1 MAELFTVG
9 QARAAF
15 WAAFRQV
22 APEAFDELAELAI
35 MAKEAAGGSG
45 LIQPGGGRALAHAPG
60 RVAPALE
67 SPRQGGRP
75 RRMGPS
81 EGVGGAGPVAEPP
94 RVAGGTSG
102 RGSAPAP
109 PEAAFPVGSK
119 TPEEVLE
126 RWYDL
131 VEQAHRDGKAVNDLL
146 VELPG
151 PRPWSV
157 APWYVGPPPENR
169 PPIEGETEA
178 EWLDVHVKA
187 LKAYWRE
194 VERARRAEGAVPKAA
209 RETLEKHARWAAL
222 CVAGPNEDG
231 TRGRTYL
238 QVAADEQAASDEDV
252 SESNVAARIAELL
265 DLLELPHKKTG
276 RPKGRKSP
284 HGRG

>member
-15 WAAFRQV
+15 WVAFRQV
-22 APEAFDELAELAI
+22 APEAFDELAELAP

-45 LIQPGGGRALAHAPG
+45 LIQPEAAGPLLARLAEWLERWNLRDREGAPAEWALAKAWEALGLWLNRPGWLEARQVAEAP
-60 RVAPALE
+60 
-67 SPRQGGRP
+67 RP
-75 RRMGPS
+75 RRKLP
-81 EGVGGAGPVAEPP
+81 
-94 RVAGGTSG
+94 
-102 RGSAPAP
+102 
-109 PEAAFPVGSK
+109 FPVGSK

-126 RWYDL
+126 CWYDL

-151 PRPWSV
+151 PRPWAV

-194 VERARRAEGAVPKAA
+194 VERARRADGATGKAGS
-209 RETLEKHARWAAL
+209 ESLGEHVRWVAL
-222 CVAGPNEDG
+222 FIAGPVDG
-231 TRGRTYL
+231 GRPGWSYSRIRAEIL
-238 QVAADEQAASDEDV
+238 GGRVHVPASSTV
-252 SESNVAARIAELL
+252 SSRVQELL
-265 DLLELPHKKTG
+265 EVLDLATPQRRGG
-276 RPKGRKSP
+276 RPREPRS
-284 HGRG
+284 